1 MPTFVY
7 SKEDFI
13 KWIDKEVS
21 DKQVIVFTNEVTGNL
36 THSVKSGIKI
46 THQYSEKVFK
56 DEGIGHIAFG
66 KTHPLALLIANK
78 ERLSEMAMNVVKE
91 AEIKNVQPTNDMQC
105 GVGEKIA

>member
-21 DKQVIVFTNEVTGNL
+21 QNQVIVFTNELTGNL
-36 THSVKSGIKI
+36 SHSTKTGIKI
-46 THQYSEKVFK
+46 THQYAETVFK

-66 KTHPLALLIANK
+66 KTHPLGLLIANK
-78 ERLSEMAMNVVKE
+78 DRLSDIGAKVVEE
-91 AEIKNVQPTNDMQC
+91 ANK
-105 GVGEKIA
+105 